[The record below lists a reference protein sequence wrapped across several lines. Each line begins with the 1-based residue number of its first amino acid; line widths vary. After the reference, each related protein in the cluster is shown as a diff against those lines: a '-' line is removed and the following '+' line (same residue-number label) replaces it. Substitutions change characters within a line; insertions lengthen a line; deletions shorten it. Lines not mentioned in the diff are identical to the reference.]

1 MSELLLGGAAFD
13 GWLLLSLEAELL
25 SDRRGGG
32 ADWLGGNICD
42 GGNALLA
49 SAAVL
54 LSTRPAKISVPSG
67 ESDADRENRGEA
79 LGKDALVAASDVTLC
94 TDGLSE

>member
-1 MSELLLGGAAFD
+1 MSELLLGGAAID
-13 GWLLLSLEAELL
+13 DWLLLSLEAELL

-32 ADWLGGNICD
+32 AGWLGGSICD
-42 GGNALLA
+42 GGNAL
-49 SAAVL
+49 AAVAAL

-67 ESDADRENRGEA
+67 ESDAGRENRGEVV
-79 LGKDALVAASDVTLC
+79 GKDALVAASGVTLC

>member
-1 MSELLLGGAAFD
+1 LSELLLDGAAFD

-32 ADWLGGNICD
+32 AGWLGGNICD
-42 GGNALLA
+42 GGNVLLA
-49 SAAVL
+49 SAAALV
-54 LSTRPAKISVPSG
+54 STRLAKISLPCS
-67 ESDADRENRGEA
+67 ESDADRENRGEVV
-79 LGKDALVAASDVTLC
+79 GKDALVAASDVTLC